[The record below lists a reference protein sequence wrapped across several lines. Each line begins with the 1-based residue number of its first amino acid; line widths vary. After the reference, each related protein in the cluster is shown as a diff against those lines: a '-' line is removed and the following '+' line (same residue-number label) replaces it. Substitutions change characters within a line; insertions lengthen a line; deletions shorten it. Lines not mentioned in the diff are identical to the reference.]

1 MAVKFIAPTDTL
13 EKFRTEFNDLSANQF
28 GDIANLSGAISANN
42 IVDAMNETISIA
54 TSTAGFTIA
63 DDTSSTQIIGGG
75 DTLTVLGTANQI
87 QSVVTPQDTLTLS
100 FPNDVTI
107 PNNLTALGST
117 HTLGTIEIN
126 GSDIRSIDS
135 TGIVV
140 NDALRASKLQT
151 MNGTLT
157 IDESGTAG
165 IPKIASSGVGNFL
178 IFDATPVVQSSIVFE
193 GSSVDDFETTVTVT
207 DPTADRTITIPDE
220 TGTLVTT
227 GSTGVVTSTMLASGT
242 ITGGDI
248 ADDSIGE
255 SKMADDAIGQDQLK
269 SVVNLQVLNSSGGVL
284 KSIFGAGA

>member
-1 MAVKFIAPTDTL
+1 MAVKFIAQTDTL
-13 EKFRTEFNDLSANQF
+13 EKFRTEFNDLAANQF

-42 IVDAMNETISIA
+42 LVDAMNETISVA

-75 DTLTVLGTANQI
+75 DTLTILGTANQI

-193 GSSVDDFETTVTVT
+193 GSSVDDFETTVTAT

>member
-1 MAVKFIAPTDTL
+1 MAIRSIAKTDTL
-13 EKFRTEFNDLSANQF
+13 ETFRQEFNNLAKDDF

-75 DTLTVLGTANQI
+75 DTLTVLGTAGQI

-117 HTLGTIEIN
+117 HTLGTIEFN

-151 MNGTLT
+151 MNGVLT

-193 GSSVDDFETTVTVT
+193 GSSVDDFETTVTAT

-220 TGTLVTT
+220 TGTIVTT
-227 GSTGVVTSTMLASGT
+227 GSLSVVTSAMLASGT

>member
-28 GDIANLSGAISANN
+28 GDIANLSGAISANT

-75 DTLTVLGTANQI
+75 DTLTVLGTAGQI

-117 HTLGTIEIN
+117 HTLGTIEFN

-151 MNGTLT
+151 TSGTLT

-165 IPKIASSGVGNFL
+165 LPKISSSRTFL
-178 IFDATPVVQSSIVFE
+178 LFDATPVMQSSIIFE
-193 GSSVDDFETTVTVT
+193 GASQDDNETTITVT
-207 DPTADRTITIPDE
+207 DPTADRTITVPDV
-220 TGTLVTT
+220 TGTIVTT
-227 GSTGVVTSTMLASGT
+227 GDTGSITSGMLAADAV
-242 ITGGDI
+242 TGGSI

-255 SKMADDAIGQDQLK
+255 AKLADDAVGSDQLK
-269 SVVNLQVLNSSGGVL
+269 SVVNLQILNSSGGVL
-284 KSIFGAGA
+284 KQIYGAGA

>member
-1 MAVKFIAPTDTL
+1 MAVKFIAQTDTL
-13 EKFRTEFNDLSANQF
+13 EKFRTEFNDLAANQF

-42 IVDAMNETISIA
+42 LVDAMNETISVA

-75 DTLTVLGTANQI
+75 DTLTILGTANQI

-151 MNGTLT
+151 TSGTLT

-165 IPKIASSGVGNFL
+165 LPKISSSRTFL
-178 IFDATPVVQSSIVFE
+178 LFDATPVMQSSIIFE
-193 GSSVDDFETTVTVT
+193 GASQDDNETTITVT
-207 DPTADRTITIPDE
+207 DPTADRTITVPDV
-220 TGTLVTT
+220 TGTIVTT
-227 GSTGVVTSTMLASGT
+227 GSLGVVTSAMLASGT

-284 KSIFGAGA
+284 KSIYGAGA

>member
-1 MAVKFIAPTDTL
+1 MAVKFIAATDTL

-42 IVDAMNETISIA
+42 LVDAMNETISIA
-54 TSTAGFTIA
+54 TSTAGWTIA
-63 DDTSSTQIIGGG
+63 DETSTTQIIGGG

-87 QSVVTPQDTLTLS
+87 QTVVSPQDTITFS

-107 PNNLTALGST
+107 QNLTTTGSIS
-117 HTLGTIEIN
+117 TIGSIEFN

-135 TGIVV
+135 SGIVF
-140 NDALRASKLQT
+140 NDAVRGVKFETQNAK
-151 MNGTLT
+151 LT
-157 IDESGTAG
+157 IDESGSNNN
-165 IPKIASSGVGNFL
+165 PKISANGGFMN
-178 IFDATPVVQSSIVFE
+178 FDAIPVFNSSFAFE
-193 GSSVDDFETTVTVT
+193 GSSADDFETLLTVTN
-207 DPTADRTITIPDE
+207 PTADRTLTFPDE
-220 TGTLVTT
+220 TGTIVTT
-227 GSTGVVTSTMLASGT
+227 GSTGVVTSSMLDTDAVTSGS
-242 ITGGDI
+242 I

>member
-28 GDIANLSGAISANN
+28 GDIANLSGAISANT

-75 DTLTVLGTANQI
+75 DTLTVLGTAGQI

-117 HTLGTIEIN
+117 HTLGTIEFN

-193 GSSVDDFETTVTVT
+193 GSSVDDFETTVTAT

-220 TGTLVTT
+220 TGTIVTT
-227 GSTGVVTSTMLASGT
+227 GSLSVVTSAMLASGT

>member
-13 EKFRTEFNDLSANQF
+13 EKFRTEFNDLAANQF

-42 IVDAMNETISIA
+42 LVDAMNETISVA

-151 MNGTLT
+151 TSGTLT

-165 IPKIASSGVGNFL
+165 LPKISSSRTFL
-178 IFDATPVVQSSIVFE
+178 LFDATPVMQSSIIFE
-193 GSSVDDFETTVTVT
+193 GASQDDNETTITVT
-207 DPTADRTITIPDE
+207 DPTADRTITVPDV
-220 TGTLVTT
+220 TGTIVTT
-227 GSTGVVTSTMLASGT
+227 GDTGSITSGMLAADAV
-242 ITGGDI
+242 TGGSI

-255 SKMADDAIGQDQLK
+255 AKLADDAVGSDQLK
-269 SVVNLQVLNSSGGVL
+269 SVVNLQILNSSGGVL
-284 KSIFGAGA
+284 KQIYGAGA

>member
-1 MAVKFIAPTDTL
+1 
-13 EKFRTEFNDLSANQF
+13 
-28 GDIANLSGAISANN
+28 
-42 IVDAMNETISIA
+42 MNETISIA

-117 HTLGTIEIN
+117 HTLGTIEFN

-151 MNGTLT
+151 MTGALT

-165 IPKIASSGVGNFL
+165 IPKIASSGLGTFL
-178 IFDATPVVQSSIVFE
+178 IFDAIPVVQSSIVFE
-193 GSSVDDFETTVTVT
+193 GSSVDDNETTVTVT

-220 TGTLVTT
+220 TGTIITT
-227 GSTGVVTSTMLASGT
+227 GSTGVVTSAMLASGT

>member
-117 HTLGTIEIN
+117 HTLGTIEFN

-220 TGTLVTT
+220 TGTIVTT
-227 GSTGVVTSTMLASGT
+227 GSLSVVTSAMLASGT